1 MSGPEPAGWL
11 VCPGLWAPPRY
22 LLFTSA
28 AGAGGARR
36 ARVGQVGWL
45 GNFLGFSP
53 PGGGCPAWGSGKKPQ
68 VNWGRSVRDT
78 S

>member
-22 LLFTSA
+22 LLFTPA

-45 GNFLGFSP
+45 GISLGL
-53 PGGGCPAWGSGKKPQ
+53 APQ
-68 VNWGRSVRDT
+68 VAAAQPGAQGKNPRLTGDGL
-78 S
+78 

>member
-11 VCPGLWAPPRY
+11 VYPGLRAPPRY
-22 LLFTSA
+22 LLFTPA

-45 GNFLGFSP
+45 GMSLGLVPQRGAAQLGAQGKSP
-53 PGGGCPAWGSGKKPQ
+53 RLTGYGL
-68 VNWGRSVRDT
+68 
-78 S
+78 

>member
-11 VCPGLWAPPRY
+11 VCPGLRAPPRY
-22 LLFTSA
+22 LLFTPA

-45 GNFLGFSP
+45 GMSLGLVPQRGAAQLGAQGKSP
-53 PGGGCPAWGSGKKPQ
+53 RLTGDGL
-68 VNWGRSVRDT
+68 
-78 S
+78 

>member
-11 VCPGLWAPPRY
+11 VCPGLRAPPRY
-22 LLFTSA
+22 LLFTPA

-45 GNFLGFSP
+45 GMSLGLAP
-53 PGGGCPAWGSGKKPQ
+53 PEGGCPAGGSG
-68 VNWGRSVRDT
+68 
-78 S
+78 